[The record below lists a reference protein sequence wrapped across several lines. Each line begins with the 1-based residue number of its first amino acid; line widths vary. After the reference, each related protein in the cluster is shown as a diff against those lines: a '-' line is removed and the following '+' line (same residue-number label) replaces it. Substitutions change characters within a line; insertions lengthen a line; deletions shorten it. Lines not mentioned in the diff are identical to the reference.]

1 MTKLTCK
8 KTQKMTIKKLL
19 STSVNY
25 DKDNDEARM
34 QEDAENDNQE
44 AFEFV
49 KQHLKQLHLF

>member
-1 MTKLTCK
+1 
-8 KTQKMTIKKLL
+8 MTIKKLL